1 MDERP
6 TLKAA
11 LRRASE
17 MLQNPKEAA
26 ILLAHHLG
34 KDRLWL
40 ITHEDARVERSDA
53 FFALI
58 KRRMQHEPIEYITG
72 SVSFYGEHFHIAP
85 GALIPRPETELLID
99 HAAEIIAR
107 ESLTRIAEIGT
118 GSGIISV
125 MLARR
130 FPELSITATDI
141 DPAVFAIAGR
151 NAEAFGVAGRITFVH
166 TPYLEGIKENFD
178 MIVSNPPYI
187 ANHFA
192 LEPPLEYEP
201 RHALFGGDAGDE
213 ILREIIDLAIEREIP
228 WLACEMGYDQRES
241 LAVYMRSAGIDR
253 YAFYRDYSGFD
264 RGFTAQTR
272 SEASQTV
279 KR

>member
-1 MDERP
+1 MDERA
-6 TLKAA
+6 TVKAA

-40 ITHEDARVERSDA
+40 MTHEDAYVERSDA
-53 FFALI
+53 FFALAE
-58 KRRMQHEPIEYITG
+58 RRVRHEPIEYITG
-72 SVSFYGEHFHIAP
+72 SVSFYGETFHIAP

-130 FPELSITATDI
+130 FPELSITASDI
-141 DPAVFAIAGR
+141 DSAVFAIARR
-151 NAEAFGVAGRITFVH
+151 NAEAFGVAERITFVH

-187 ANHFA
+187 ANHFT
-192 LEPPLEYEP
+192 LEPPLGYEP
-201 RHALFGGDAGDE
+201 PHALFGGDAGDE

-228 WLACEMGYDQRES
+228 WLACEMGYDQKERLS
-241 LAVYMRSAGIDR
+241 RYMQRQGVSSCS
-253 YAFYRDYSGFD
+253 FYRDYSGFD